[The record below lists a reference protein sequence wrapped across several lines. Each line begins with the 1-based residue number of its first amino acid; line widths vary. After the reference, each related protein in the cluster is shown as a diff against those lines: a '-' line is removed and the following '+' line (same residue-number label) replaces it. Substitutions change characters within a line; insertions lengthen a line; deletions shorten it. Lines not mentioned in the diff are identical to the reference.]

1 MKLLETVVELAPGE
15 AMVHFHLGL
24 VLEKIGNLSQA
35 AVSFLRAQD
44 LDPKDKSLIKDALSR
59 VQSLDGNIAI

>member
-1 MKLLETVVELAPGE
+1 
-15 AMVHFHLGL
+15 MVHFHLGL